1 MRPMSHRLRFA
12 VTALAAVAIGTACSA
27 ATTNNPG
34 TGATPASGA
43 SAGHGIP
50 LSKSC
55 TGDCVAAL
63 QLQADPKSINCKVG
77 LSWST
82 TSFSYGA
89 DTLTNTKSFFAQYLP
104 KMTLYEVEGRNDAAT
119 QSGQIDELVGR
130 GIKVLIVSPVNASAI
145 GPAVDRAIKAGI
157 KVIASDRNVLSQGVS
172 TYIGADNVDT
182 GVTAGKYAVQV
193 LNGKGN
199 VIEISGSLG
208 ASPTIDRSKGFRDA
222 IAGSPNVKIIASQTG
237 NYDQATALKVM
248 QDFLQKYPKGSFD
261 LLYAHGDQMALGAI
275 QAIKEANR
283 QSEIKVVGVD
293 DSGPALAAIQ
303 AGDYAG
309 AAAYPLTYQQHSVA
323 AAKLCAGESVPSR
336 IKMESALVTKENA
349 AQFLPG
355 W

>member
-1 MRPMSHRLRFA
+1 MPTRFRFVATAIA
-12 VTALAAVAIGTACSA
+12 VVVIGTGCSA
-27 ATTNNPG
+27 ANQGGSPVAG
-34 TGATPASGA
+34 PSSGVT
-43 SAGHGIP
+43 AGHGIP

-55 TGDCVAAL
+55 TGDCVTAL
-63 QLQADPKSINCKVG
+63 QLAADPAKISCKVG

-89 DTLTNTKSFFAQYLP
+89 DTLTNTQAFMSKYFP
-104 KMTLYEVEGRNDAAT
+104 KITYYQVQGRNDAAT

-130 GIKVLIVSPVNASAI
+130 GINVLIVSPVDAAAI
-145 GPAVDRAIKAGI
+145 GSAVDRAIKAGI
-157 KVIASDRNVLSQGVS
+157 KVIASDRNVFSQGVK

-182 GVTAGKYAVQV
+182 GVTAGKYAVQ
-193 LNGKGN
+193 LLSSKGSI
-199 VIEISGSLG
+199 IEISGSLG
-208 ASPTIDRSKGFRDA
+208 ASPTIDRAKGFRQA
-222 IAGSPNVKIIASQTG
+222 IAGSPDLKIIASQTG

-248 QDFLQKYPKGSFD
+248 EDFLQKYRPGSFQ
-261 LLYAHGDQMALGAI
+261 LVFAHGDQMALGAI

-283 QSEIKVVGVD
+283 QNEIKVVGVD

-323 AAKLCAGESVPSR
+323 AAKLCAGESVPTR
-336 IKMESALVTKENA
+336 IKMESALVTKDNA
-349 AQFLPG
+349 ASFLPG

>member
-1 MRPMSHRLRFA
+1 MSVQLRFVVA
-12 VTALAAVAIGTACSA
+12 ALAVVAIATGCSTATS
-27 ATTNNPG
+27 TG
-34 TGATPASGA
+34 SGGATPPSGA

-50 LSKSC
+50 LSKYC
-55 TGDCVAAL
+55 TGDCVTAL
-63 QLQADPKSINCKVG
+63 QLTADPANISCKVG

-89 DTLTNTKSFFAQYLP
+89 DTLTNTQNYMAKYFP
-104 KMTLYEVEGRNDAAT
+104 KITLYEVQGHNDAAT

-130 GIKVLIVSPVNASAI
+130 GINVLIVSPVDAAAI
-145 GPAVDRAIKAGI
+145 GPAVDRALKAGI
-157 KVIASDRNVLSQGVS
+157 KVIASDRNVFSQGVS

-182 GVTAGKYAVQV
+182 GITAGKYAVQL

-208 ASPTIDRSKGFRDA
+208 ASPTIDRAKGFREA
-222 IAGSPNVKIIASQTG
+222 IASSPDVKIIASQTG
-237 NYDQATALKVM
+237 NYDQATALKVAEDM
-248 QDFLQKYPKGSFD
+248 LQKYGPGSFQ

-283 QSEIKVVGVD
+283 QNEIKVVGVD

-323 AAKLCAGESVPSR
+323 AAKLCAGESLPTR
-336 IKMESALVTKENA
+336 IKMESALVTKDNA